1 MVKKIGCSNAY
12 IVQNCFVTF
21 HRGVVVVF
29 NVERTM
35 DVDRVLSFA
44 PIFVGR
50 RSSNHE
56 VL

>member
-1 MVKKIGCSNAY
+1 VVKKIGCSNAY